1 MRRQNLESRNVVE
14 ESINPFKLLIVITF
28 IAMIFPYFNQINC
41 FLILLDPFQLQF
53 KSYQISIKARL
64 S

>member
-28 IAMIFPYFNQINC
+28 IAMIIPYFNQINC
-41 FLILLDPFQLQF
+41 FRNSLRSFPITV
-53 KSYQISIKARL
+53 
-64 S
+64 